1 MKHPVIANANAN
13 LRLNQLL
20 QEAEA
25 HRRMKRVSPQKPG
38 RKIFNELK
46 ERIPVLKDRY
56 LDESAS
62 SPT

>member
-1 MKHPVIANANAN
+1 MKHPVIVNANAN
-13 LRLNQLL
+13 LRLNQML
-20 QEAEA
+20 QDAEA

-38 RKIFNELK
+38 RNFFSELK
-46 ERIPVLKDRY
+46 ERIPVLKGQC